1 MPEVPLIPLVSEK
14 ETVKEKRPV
23 LMKKLDIELVEAEE
37 VIPAKISREPA
48 GAKPV
53 IPTHDGCCINICT
66 HLNKEIDIIGQAIK
80 IRQDEL
86 KFLGRGEA
94 RMRTRKQITALT
106 NKISALKDMR
116 FTFKEKGVCKCIE
129 EPPRK

>member
-1 MPEVPLIPLVSEK
+1 MPPQIPLIEEK
-14 ETVKEKRPV
+14 EIAKEKKPTP
-23 LMKKLDIELVEAEE
+23 MKRLEIELVEAEE
-37 VIPAKISREPA
+37 VVPAKISREPA
-48 GAKPV
+48 GARPV
-53 IPTHDGCCINICT
+53 IPTKDGCCIGVCT
-66 HLNKEIDIIGQAIK
+66 HINKEIDVIGQAIK

-94 RMRTRKQITALT
+94 RMKTRRQITSLT

-129 EPPRK
+129 EAPKK